1 MENSKVTRLVKT
13 TGCILALTGLLTG
26 CAAQPSSTPREENTA
41 GQTEEVSK
49 QTTADAQIIDA
60 TVSDSSDGIQDATVQ
75 DDVAQDD
82 ATAQDDSEQE
92 DVVQADPY
100 VGEYYEEV
108 AGRAVMTISQEEG
121 YTYLVTISWP
131 DGYGTVYDYAIHG
144 EFSGKAVMEY
154 TNGVKSITIYDE
166 NGEPTVNE
174 DGVPTPLI
182 EYENGTG
189 TIRATDLGI
198 VWSENTDE
206 GVWESTFHKAE

>member
-1 MENSKVTRLVKT
+1 MENSKVTRLVKV

-26 CAAQPSSTPREENTA
+26 CAAQLNGTPREGNTA
-41 GQTEEVSK
+41 EQTEEVSK
-49 QTTADAQIIDA
+49 QTSTDTQVID
-60 TVSDSSDGIQDATVQ
+60 TTLSDSSDVIQDDTAQ
-75 DDVAQDD
+75 EDADQDD
-82 ATAQDDSEQE
+82 AAQE

-108 AGRAVMTISQEEG
+108 AGRAVMTISKDEG

-144 EFSGKAVMEY
+144 EFNGKAVMEY
-154 TNGVKSITIYDE
+154 TDAVKSITIYDE